1 MSIIPLT
8 LLLIAGFLLLITSAA
23 RLVDGASALALKWSV
38 SELAIGLTVVAF
50 GTSAPE
56 LIVNVF
62 ASLSGHSEIVL
73 GNIIGSNI
81 FNILMILGV
90 AGIIYPIRTEH
101 NTVWKEIPFALLAAV
116 VLFVQCND
124 RLLNQETDS
133 LLSRSDGI
141 LLLMFFALFLS
152 YVFGLSQV
160 EGRDTMEVQARS
172 SRKIILFLLLG
183 LAGLAI
189 GGKMVVES
197 AVRIARWLGVSDTL
211 ISLTLVAMG
220 TSLPELF
227 TSGVAAYRKKSDI
240 AIGNIVGSN
249 IFNVFFIMGISALI
263 APVPF
268 QPLLNLDLFV
278 LGAAS
283 FFLFVTMFTGA
294 RRSLDR
300 WEAVLF
306 ILGYG
311 IYTVY
316 LVLRG

>member
-197 AVRIARWLGVSDTL
+197 AVRVARWLGVSDTL
-211 ISLTLVAMG
+211 ISLTIVAMG